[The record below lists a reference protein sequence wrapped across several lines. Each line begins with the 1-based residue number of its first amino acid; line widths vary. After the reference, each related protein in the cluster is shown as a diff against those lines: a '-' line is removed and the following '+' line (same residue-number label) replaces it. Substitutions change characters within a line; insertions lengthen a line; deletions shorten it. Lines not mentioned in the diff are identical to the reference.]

1 LLYYEVAMSQDN
13 MQKESERRLATVMFA
28 DISGFTAM
36 SEKMD
41 PEEVTCTMNDC
52 FCMMGECI
60 AKHGGTIDKFIG
72 DCVMALFG
80 VPKALEDTPQKAVNT
95 AIELR
100 NCLQKFN
107 REKNLTI
114 PLNLHI
120 GINTGPVLAGMVGSD
135 KKQDYTVM
143 GDTVNLA
150 SRLED
155 ASRVGQILVGSS
167 TYEAT
172 RAGFRYRALEP
183 IALKGKAEPVPVY
196 ELLSIKE
203 TLSRVQRSVG
213 RKISSVMVGRD
224 SELNKLEFQVMKAVN
239 GEGSI
244 VNIIGEAGIG
254 KSRLIAELKNR
265 DVMKRVTL
273 REGRA
278 ISMGANLGYHLII
291 DILKNWTEISD
302 DDNAATAFGKLESA
316 IRDVCRKDSN
326 EIFPFVA
333 TLMGIKLV
341 GRYAERVKG
350 IEGEALEKLIL
361 KNVRDLIIKSTD
373 KIPLVIIL
381 EDLHWADMSSIELL
395 ESLFRLAETQRVIF
409 INIFRPGYKET
420 GERVVETI
428 RERLTAYYVEIN
440 LEPLSEEMSETLI
453 DNMLN
458 IKGLPHGIKN
468 KIIQR
473 AGGNPFFI
481 EEVVRSFIDEGAVTV
496 KDEGFEVTEKIET
509 MVIPHTI
516 NDVLMARID
525 RLEDETR
532 NLIKVASVIGR
543 NFFYKILAEVAHA
556 IEDIDNRL
564 EYLKEI
570 QLIKERKRMEELEY
584 LFKHAL
590 AQEAAYESILVQKR
604 KEIHRNVA
612 DSIEKIFTDRLHE
625 FYGILSYHYIHAEDW
640 DKAEEY
646 ILKAG
651 EEALKSSASSE
662 ALNYY
667 QRAIELYIK
676 KHGDDVDNSILAGME
691 ENIAYAFLN
700 KGFFLDAVD
709 YFDRAAI
716 NRGERIHSSLFVII
730 PKLIINLSSI
740 LLHLYLPSIRKKKI
754 PSESESRIMQRTFKI
769 ASALAMIDIKR
780 FIVENMEAVKPTFKY
795 DISKSQ
801 GCFNM
806 QAGGGALF
814 IMGGI
819 SLRIARKFLDYLW
832 ENISGEPPDVL
843 LYMYRTTELLYNC
856 HTGNWRREI
865 DEGSVNEALRAGDF
879 MMATAQLLYS
889 VYIRIEVGDFTECE
903 TIIEKLHRIYEEYNF
918 EHAESDVF
926 VLKSK
931 LSMKKRELYDAQTYA
946 DKSIIQSNKT
956 KWYGRAVEC
965 LGIKTRIEILA
976 GNPDGA
982 RETIEEAEKLVRQV
996 GKESIFIDWYCA
1008 HVMGMFLYNLTMLE
1022 KALLMDKPDDIEK
1035 FGKATLASGKTTLS
1049 YTRKKGALERTESF
1063 RLMGTYYWL
1072 INNQKK
1078 ALTWWL
1084 RSIQEGE
1091 NLGAKIELSRSYF
1104 EVGKRLLEPV
1114 SRFKELDGITAE
1126 DYLEKARGMFEEM
1139 DLQWD
1144 LDELDKVRAYRYH

>member
-1 LLYYEVAMSQDN
+1 M
-13 MQKESERRLATVMFA
+13 KEEQENRDSERRLATVMFA

-107 REKNLTI
+107 KEKNLAI

-155 ASRVGQILVGSS
+155 ASQVGQILVGPS

-172 RAGFRYRALEP
+172 REGFRYKTLEP
-183 IALKGKAEPVPVY
+183 IALKGKAEPVAVY
-196 ELLSIKE
+196 ELLSVRE
-203 TLSRVQRSVG
+203 TLARVQRG
-213 RKISSVMVGRD
+213 ADRMISSVMVGRE
-224 SELNKLEFQVMKAVN
+224 SELNKLELQVMKAVN

-244 VNIIGEAGIG
+244 VNVIGEAGIG
-254 KSRLIAELKNR
+254 KSRLISELKNR

-302 DDNAATAFGKLESA
+302 DDNAATAFRKLESA

-326 EIFPFVA
+326 EVFPFVA
-333 TLMGIKLV
+333 TLMGMKLS
-341 GRYAERVKG
+341 GRHAERVRG

-361 KNVRDLIIKSTD
+361 KNVRDLIIKSTE

-395 ESLFRLAETQRVIF
+395 ESLFRLAETQRVVF
-409 INIFRPGYKET
+409 VNIFRPGYKET
-420 GERVVETI
+420 GERIVETI
-428 RERLTAYYVEIN
+428 NEKLSTYYVEIN
-440 LEPLSEEMSETLI
+440 LEPLTEEMSETLI
-453 DNMLN
+453 DNMLD
-458 IKGLPHGIKN
+458 IKGLSHGIKN

-481 EEVVRSFIDEGAVTV
+481 EEVVRSFIDEGAVIV
-496 KDEGFEVTEKIET
+496 KDDGFEVTEKIET

-543 NFFYKILAEVAHA
+543 NFFYKILAEVART

-570 QLIKERKRMEELEY
+570 QLIKERRRMEELEY

-590 AQEAAYESILVQKR
+590 AQEAAYESILIQKR
-604 KEIHRNVA
+604 KDIHRNVA
-612 DSIEKIFTDRLHE
+612 DSIEKIFTERLHE
-625 FYGILSYHYIHAEDW
+625 FYGILSYHYINAEDW

-662 ALNYY
+662 ALHYY
-667 QRAIELYIK
+667 QRAIELYIT
-676 KHGDDVDNSILAGME
+676 KHGDDVDNSILAEME
-691 ENIAYAFLN
+691 ENIAHAFLN
-700 KGFFLDAVD
+700 KGFFVDAVD

-716 NRGERIHSSLFVII
+716 HRGEKIHSNLFFII
-730 PKLIINLSSI
+730 PKLALNLISI

-754 PSESESRIMQRTFKI
+754 PADEDDSMMQKTFKN
-769 ASALAMIDIKR
+769 ASALIVVDIKR
-780 FIVENMEAVKPTFKY
+780 CLLENMEAVTQAFKY

-801 GCFNM
+801 ACFNIL
-806 QAGGGALF
+806 AGGGALF

-832 ENISGEPPDVL
+832 ENVAREPPNVL
-843 LYMYRTTELLYNC
+843 LYVYRTTELFYNS

-879 MMATAQLLYS
+879 MMATSQLLYLG
-889 VYIRIEVGDFTECE
+889 YEKIELGNFTGCQ

-918 EHAESDVF
+918 EHAGSDVF
-926 VLKSK
+926 LLKSK
-931 LSMKKRELYDAQTYA
+931 SSMKKRELYDAQTYA
-946 DKSIIQSNKT
+946 DQSVMQANKT
-956 KWYGRAVEC
+956 RWPGRAVEC
-965 LGIKTRIEILA
+965 LGIKARIEILSE
-976 GNPDGA
+976 NFDGA

-996 GKESIFIDWYCA
+996 GRESMLIDWYCA

-1022 KALLMDKPDDIEK
+1022 KAILMDEPDDVKK
-1035 FGKATLASGKTTLS
+1035 FRKATLGSGKVTLS
-1049 YTRKKGALERTESF
+1049 YTRKKVATERTESF

-1078 ALTWWL
+1078 ALTWWKS
-1084 RSIQEGE
+1084 SIKEGE
-1091 NLGAKIELSRSYF
+1091 RLGAKIELSRTYF
-1104 EVGKRLLEPV
+1104 EVGKRLLETN
-1114 SRFKELDGITAE
+1114 SKYKELNGITAE
-1126 DYLEKARGMFEEM
+1126 DYLEKAKGMFEKM

-1144 LDELDKVRAYRYH
+1144 LDELEKVRAYRYH

>member
-1 LLYYEVAMSQDN
+1 MSQDTI
-13 MQKESERRLATVMFA
+13 QKDSERRLATVMFA

-52 FCMMGECI
+52 FCMMEECI
-60 AKHGGTIDKFIG
+60 KEHGGTIDKFIG
-72 DCVMALFG
+72 DCVMVLFG
-80 VPKALEDTPQKAVNT
+80 VPKAFEDTPQKAVNT

-100 NCLQKFN
+100 NCLQQFN
-107 REKNLTI
+107 RVKNLAI

-120 GINTGPVLAGMVGSD
+120 GINTGPVLAGMVGGSD
-135 KKQDYTVM
+135 KQDYTVM

-155 ASRVGQILVGSS
+155 ASEVGQILVGPS

-172 RAGFRYRALEP
+172 RTGFRYRALEP
-183 IALKGKAEPVPVY
+183 ISLKGKAEPVPVY

-203 TLSRVQRSVG
+203 TLSRVQRSAD

-224 SELNKLEFQVMKAVN
+224 AELNKIEFQVMKAVN

-244 VNIIGEAGIG
+244 VNVIGEAGIG

-273 REGRA
+273 LEGRA

-291 DILKNWTEISD
+291 DMFKNWAQITEEDSEI
-302 DDNAATAFGKLESA
+302 AALTKLESA
-316 IRDVCRKDSN
+316 IRTIAPEDLR
-326 EIFPFVA
+326 EILPFVA

-361 KNVRDLIIKSTD
+361 KNVRDLIIKSTELS
-373 KIPLVIIL
+373 PLVIVT

-409 INIFRPGYKET
+409 INIFRPDYKET
-420 GERVVETI
+420 GERIVETI
-428 RERLTAYYVEIN
+428 KERHTAYYVELT
-440 LEPLSEEMSETLI
+440 LEPLTEEMSETLI

-458 IKGLPHGIKN
+458 IKGLSHGVKN

-473 AGGNPFFI
+473 ASGNPFFI
-481 EEVVRSFIDEGAVTV
+481 EEVVRSFIDEGAVIV

-532 NLIKVASVIGR
+532 NLVKVASVIGR
-543 NFFYKILAEVAHA
+543 NFFYKILAEVARTV
-556 IEDIDNRL
+556 EDIDNRL

-590 AQEAAYESILVQKR
+590 AQEAAYESLLVQRR
-604 KEIHRNVA
+604 KELHKNVA
-612 DSIEKIFTDRLHE
+612 DSIEKVFNERLHE
-625 FYGILSYHYIHAEDW
+625 FYGILSYHYINAEDW

-662 ALNYY
+662 ALHYY
-667 QRAIELYIK
+667 QRAIELYIR
-676 KHGDDVDNSILAGME
+676 KHGDDVDNKKLAAME
-691 ENIAYAFLN
+691 ENIGYAFLN
-700 KGFFLDAVD
+700 KGFYTEAVD
-709 YFDRAAI
+709 YFDRATIHRGETI
-716 NRGERIHSSLFVII
+716 NRTLIFII
-730 PKLIINLSSI
+730 PKLIINLFSI

-754 PSESESRIMQRTFKI
+754 PTEADDQMMQRTFKI
-769 ASALAMIDIKR
+769 ATALGSADVTRCIAQNI
-780 FIVENMEAVKPTFKY
+780 EAAKHACKY

-801 GCFNM
+801 AYFNIVVG
-806 QAGGGALF
+806 AGMLF
-814 IMGGI
+814 CLGGI
-819 SLRIARKFLDYLW
+819 SLRITRKFLDYSW
-832 ENISGEPPDVL
+832 KGIAGKNSDVL
-843 LYMYRTTELLYNC
+843 PYLYRGTELIYNLYA
-856 HTGNWRREI
+856 GIWQGEI
-865 DEGSVNEALRAGDF
+865 DERSVNEALK
-879 MMATAQLLYS
+879 
-889 VYIRIEVGDFTECE
+889 IGDFTFATGLLVFLGYMKIELGDFKACE
-903 TIIEKLHRIYEEYNF
+903 IIIEKLHRIYEEYNF
-918 EHAESDVF
+918 EHAESDVYI
-926 VLKSK
+926 LRAKS
-931 LSMKKRELYDAQTYA
+931 SMKKREVYDAQNHA
-946 DKSIIQSNKT
+946 DQAIIQSNKT
-956 KWYGRAVEC
+956 KWYGRVVES
-965 LGIKTRIEILA
+965 LGIKTRIEVLS
-976 GNPDGA
+976 GNLDGA
-982 RETIEEAEKLVRQV
+982 WETIKEAEELVQQV
-996 GKESIFIDWYCA
+996 GKEAIFVGWYCD
-1008 HVMGMFLYNLTMLE
+1008 HLMGMFLYNLVMLE
-1022 KALLMDKPDDIEK
+1022 KAILMDNQDNVEK
-1035 FGKATLASGKTTLS
+1035 FRKVTPRSGKTALS
-1049 YTRKKGALERTESF
+1049 LTRKKVATERTESF
-1063 RLMGTYYWL
+1063 RLMGIYYWL

-1078 ALTWWL
+1078 ALTWWR
-1084 RSIQEGE
+1084 RSIKEGE
-1091 NLGAKIELSRSYF
+1091 RLGAKIELSRTYF
-1104 EVGKRLLEPV
+1104 EVGKRLLEPT
-1114 SRFKELDGITAE
+1114 SKFKELDGITAE
-1126 DYLEKARGMFEEM
+1126 DYLEKARSIFEEM

-1144 LDELDKVRAYRYH
+1144 LNELDKVRAYRYH

>member
-1 LLYYEVAMSQDN
+1 MPQDTI
-13 MQKESERRLATVMFA
+13 QKDSERRLATVMFA

-107 REKNLTI
+107 KEKNLAI

-120 GINTGPVLAGMVGSD
+120 GINSGPVLAGMVGSD
-135 KKQDYTVM
+135 EKQDYTVM

-155 ASRVGQILVGSS
+155 ASKVGQILVGPS

-172 RAGFRYRALEP
+172 REGFTYRALEP
-183 IALKGKAEPVPVY
+183 IILKGKAEPVQVY

-203 TLSRVQRSVG
+203 TLSRVQRRAG
-213 RKISSVMVGRD
+213 RMISSVMVGRD
-224 SELNKLEFQVMKAVN
+224 TELNRLEFQVMKGVN

-244 VNIIGEAGIG
+244 VNVIGEAGIG
-254 KSRLIAELKNR
+254 KSRLIAELKNSS
-265 DVMKRVTL
+265 VMKKVAL

-278 ISMGANLGYHLII
+278 ISMGANLGYHLVI
-291 DILKNWTEISD
+291 DFLKNWAQITEEDSEI
-302 DDNAATAFGKLESA
+302 AALTKLESA
-316 IRDVCRKDSN
+316 IRTIAPEEMR
-326 EIFPFVA
+326 EILPFVA
-333 TLMGIKLV
+333 TLMGVKLV

-361 KNVRDLIIKSTD
+361 KNVRDLIIKSTELT
-373 KIPLVIIL
+373 PLVIVT

-395 ESLFRLAETQRVIF
+395 ESLFRLAETKRVVF
-409 INIFRPGYKET
+409 VNIFRPGYKET
-420 GERVVETI
+420 GERIVETI
-428 RERLTAYYVEIN
+428 KESLPAHYEEIRI
-440 LEPLSEEMSETLI
+440 EPLSEEMSETLI

-458 IKGLPHGIKN
+458 IKGLSHGIKN

-481 EEVVRSFIDEGAVTV
+481 EEVVRSFIDQGAVIV
-496 KDEGFEVTEKIET
+496 KNGGFEVTEKIET

-532 NLIKVASVIGR
+532 TLIKVASVIGR
-543 NFFYKILAEVAHA
+543 NFFYKILAEVART

-590 AQEAAYESILVQKR
+590 AQEAAYESLLVQRR
-604 KEIHRNVA
+604 KELHKNVA
-612 DSIEKIFTDRLHE
+612 DSIEKVFNERLHE
-625 FYGILSYHYIHAEDW
+625 FYGILSYHYINAEDW

-667 QRAIELYIK
+667 QRAIELYIR
-676 KHGDDVDNSILAGME
+676 KHGDDVDNTTLAGME
-691 ENIAYAFLN
+691 ENIGYAFMN
-700 KGFFLDAVD
+700 KGLYKEAVD
-709 YFDRAAI
+709 YFDRAVI
-716 NRGERIHSSLFVII
+716 NRGEKIRSNLFFII
-730 PKLIINLSSI
+730 PKLIMSMISI
-740 LLHLYLPSIRKKKI
+740 LLHLYLPPIRKKKI
-754 PSESESRIMQRTFKI
+754 ATEAENRIMLRTFKI
-769 ASALAMIDIKR
+769 ATALGMVDMKR
-780 FIVENMEAVKPTFKY
+780 TFVENIGAVKQAFKY

-801 GCFNM
+801 AYFNM
-806 QAGGGALF
+806 LAASGVAFCL
-814 IMGGI
+814 GGI
-819 SLRIARKFLDYLW
+819 SMPITRTFMDYSWKSIAGKRSEIALHF
-832 ENISGEPPDVL
+832 
-843 LYMYRTTELLYNC
+843 YRNTEIIYNG
-856 HTGNWRREI
+856 HTGNWQGEV
-865 DEGSVNEALRAGDF
+865 DEEVINSALRMGDF
-879 MMATAQLLYS
+879 MMATGQLLYLT
-889 VYIRIEVGDFTECE
+889 YMRLELGDFKGCE
-903 TIIEKLHRIYEEYNF
+903 TIIEKLHQIYAEYNF
-918 EHAESDVF
+918 EHAESDVYI
-926 VLKSK
+926 LKAK
-931 LSMKKRELYDAQTYA
+931 LSMKKREMYDAQNYA
-946 DKSIIQSNKT
+946 DQSLIHANKI
-956 KWYGRAVEC
+956 KWPGRIVEC
-965 LGIKTRIEILA
+965 LGTKTRIEILS
-976 GNPDGA
+976 GNLDGA

-996 GKESIFIDWYCA
+996 GKEAIFISWYCD
-1008 HVMGMFLYNLTMLE
+1008 HLMGMFTYNLTMLE
-1022 KALLMDKPDDIEK
+1022 KALLMEYAEDIEK
-1035 FGKATLASGKTTLS
+1035 LKKATLRSGKATLS
-1049 YTRKKGALERTESF
+1049 YTRKKVPIERTESF
-1063 RLMGTYYWL
+1063 RLMGIYYWL

-1078 ALTWWL
+1078 ALTWWR
-1084 RSIQEGE
+1084 RSIKEGE
-1091 NLGAKIELSRSYF
+1091 RLGARIELPHTYF
-1104 EVGKRLLEPV
+1104 EVGKRLLEPT
-1114 SRFKELDGITAE
+1114 SNYEKLDGITAE
-1126 DYLEKARGMFEEM
+1126 DYLEKARVMFEEM

-1144 LDELDKVRAYRYH
+1144 LDELEKVRAYRYH

>member
-1 LLYYEVAMSQDN
+1 MPQDTI
-13 MQKESERRLATVMFA
+13 QKDSERRLATVMFA

-107 REKNLTI
+107 REKNLAI

-120 GINTGPVLAGMVGSD
+120 GINSGPVLAGMVGSD
-135 KKQDYTVM
+135 EKQDYTVM

-155 ASRVGQILVGSS
+155 ASQVGQILVGPS

-172 RAGFRYRALEP
+172 REGFTYRALEP
-183 IALKGKAEPVPVY
+183 IALKGKAEPVAVY
-196 ELLSIKE
+196 ELLSLKE
-203 TLSRVQRSVG
+203 TLSRVQRRAG
-213 RKISSVMVGRD
+213 RMISSVMVGRD
-224 SELNKLEFQVMKAVN
+224 AELNRLEFQVMKAIN

-244 VNIIGEAGIG
+244 VNVIGEAGIG
-254 KSRLIAELKNR
+254 KSRLIAELKTSS
-265 DVMKRVTL
+265 VMKKVAL

-291 DILKNWTEISD
+291 DILKNWAEISD

-333 TLMGIKLV
+333 TLMGMKLV

-361 KNVRDLIIKSTD
+361 KNIRDLIIKSTE

-409 INIFRPGYKET
+409 INIFRPDYKET
-420 GERVVETI
+420 GERIVETI
-428 RERLTAYYVEIN
+428 KERLPAHYEEIRI
-440 LEPLSEEMSETLI
+440 EPLSEEMSETLI

-458 IKGLPHGIKN
+458 IKGLSHGIKN

-481 EEVVRSFIDEGAVTV
+481 EEVVRSFIDEGAVIV
-496 KDEGFEVTEKIET
+496 RDGGFEVTEKIET

-532 NLIKVASVIGR
+532 TLIKVASVIGR
-543 NFFYKILAEVAHA
+543 NFFYKILAEVART

-590 AQEAAYESILVQKR
+590 AQEAAYESLLVQRR
-604 KEIHRNVA
+604 KELHKNVA
-612 DSIEKIFTDRLHE
+612 DSIEKVFNERLHE

-676 KHGDDVDNSILAGME
+676 KHGDDVDNSILAEME
-691 ENIAYAFLN
+691 ENIAYAFMN
-700 KGFFLDAVD
+700 KGFYTEAVD
-709 YFDRAAI
+709 YFDRASI
-716 NRGERIHSSLFVII
+716 NRGETIHRSLIFII
-730 PKLIINLSSI
+730 PKLIINLFLTI
-740 LLHLYLPSIRKKKI
+740 VHLYLPSIRKKKI
-754 PSESESRIMQRTFKI
+754 PTESENWIMQRNYKI
-769 ASALAMIDIKR
+769 STALAMIDIRKC
-780 FIVENMEAVKPTFKY
+780 IIQHNEETKNALTY
-795 DISKSQ
+795 DISTSQ
-801 GCFNM
+801 AYFNSIVG
-806 QAGGGALF
+806 AGAL
-814 IMGGI
+814 IGASGI
-819 SLRIARKFLDYLW
+819 SFRIARKFMDYSWKSIDERNSRISLYLYRFF
-832 ENISGEPPDVL
+832 EN
-843 LYMYRTTELLYNC
+843 LYNY
-856 HTGNWRREI
+856 HAGSWQGEI

-879 MMATAQLLYS
+879 MFATGLLLFLGYMK
-889 VYIRIEVGDFTECE
+889 IELGDFTEWE
-903 TIIEKLHRIYEEYNF
+903 VIIENLHRIFDEYNF
-918 EHAESDVF
+918 EHAESDVYI
-926 VLKSK
+926 LRAKSS
-931 LSMKKRELYDAQTYA
+931 LKKRELYDAQNYVDQSLIHA
-946 DKSIIQSNKT
+946 NKIKWPGRII
-956 KWYGRAVEC
+956 EC
-965 LGIKTRIEILA
+965 LGTKTRIEILSEKL
-976 GNPDGA
+976 DGA

-996 GKESIFIDWYCA
+996 GKEAISISWYCD
-1008 HVMGMFLYNLTMLE
+1008 HLMGMFLYNLAILE
-1022 KALLMDKPDDIEK
+1022 KALLTDNRNDIEK
-1035 FGKATLASGKTTLS
+1035 FRKATLASGKSALS
-1049 YTRKKGALERTESF
+1049 YTRKKVATERTESF
-1063 RLMGTYYWL
+1063 RLMGIYYWL

-1078 ALTWWL
+1078 ALTWWR

-1091 NLGAKIELSRSYF
+1091 RLGAKIELSRSYF
-1104 EVGKRLLEPV
+1104 EVGKRLLEPT
-1114 SRFKELDGITAE
+1114 SSYKELDGITAE
-1126 DYLEKARGMFEEM
+1126 DYLEKAKVMFEEM

-1144 LDELDKVRAYRYH
+1144 LDELEKVRAYRYH

>member
-1 LLYYEVAMSQDN
+1 LLYYEVAMFQDN

-60 AKHGGTIDKFIG
+60 EGHGGTIDKFIG
-72 DCVMALFG
+72 DCVMVLFG
-80 VPKALEDTPQKAVNT
+80 APKALEDTPQKAVNT

-107 REKNLTI
+107 REKNLAI

-120 GINTGPVLAGMVGSD
+120 GINTGPVVAGMVGSD

-155 ASRVGQILVGSS
+155 ASQVGQILVGPS

-172 RAGFRYRALEP
+172 RRGFRYKTLEP

-196 ELLSIKE
+196 ELLSVRE
-203 TLSRVQRSVG
+203 TLSRVQRDAD

-224 SELNKLEFQVMKAVN
+224 SEINKLEFQVMKAIN

-244 VNIIGEAGIG
+244 VNVIGEAGIG
-254 KSRLIAELKNR
+254 KSRLISEMKNST
-265 DVMKRVTL
+265 VMKKVTL
-273 REGRA
+273 LEGRA

-291 DILKNWTEISD
+291 EMFKNWAEISD

-333 TLMGIKLV
+333 TLMGMKLS
-341 GRYAERVKG
+341 GRHAERVKG

-361 KNVRDLIIKSTD
+361 KNVRDLIIKSTE

-395 ESLFRLAETQRVIF
+395 ESLFRLAETKRLIF
-409 INIFRPGYKET
+409 INIFRPDYKET
-420 GERVVETI
+420 GERIVETI
-428 RERLTAYYVEIN
+428 KERLPACYEEIRI
-440 LEPLSEEMSETLI
+440 EPLNEQMSETLI

-481 EEVVRSFIDEGAVTV
+481 EEVVRSFIDEGAVIV
-496 KDEGFEVTEKIET
+496 KDGGFEVTEKIET

-532 NLIKVASVIGR
+532 NLVKVASVIGR
-543 NFFYKILAEVAHA
+543 NFFYKIIAEVAHT

-590 AQEAAYESILVQKR
+590 AQEAAYESILLQKR

-612 DSIEKIFTDRLHE
+612 DSIEKIFKERLHE
-625 FYGILSYHYIHAEDW
+625 FYGILSYHYINAEDW

-646 ILKAG
+646 MLKAG
-651 EEALKSSASSE
+651 EEALRSSASTE
-662 ALNYY
+662 ALHYY
-667 QRAIELYIK
+667 QRAIELYIR
-676 KHGDDVDNSILAGME
+676 KHGDDVDNTTLAGME
-691 ENIAYAFLN
+691 ENIGYAFLN
-700 KGFFLDAVD
+700 KGFYKEAVD
-709 YFDRAAI
+709 YFDRSATH
-716 NRGERIHSSLFVII
+716 RGEKIHSNLFFII
-730 PKLIINLSSI
+730 PNLALNLLSI
-740 LLHLYLPSIRKKKI
+740 LLHLYLPAIRSKKI
-754 PSESESRIMQRTFKI
+754 PTESESRIMQRTFKI
-769 ASALAMIDIKR
+769 ASALAMVDIKR
-780 FIVENMEAVKPTFKY
+780 FLVENIEAVKQAFKY

-801 GCFNM
+801 ACFNM
-806 QAGGGALF
+806 LAGGGAMF
-814 IMGGI
+814 IISGI
-819 SLRIARKFLDYLW
+819 SLRITKRFLDYPW
-832 ENISGEPPDVL
+832 KDVSGETPDVS
-843 LYMYRTTELLYNC
+843 LYMYRQTELIYNC
-856 HTGNWRREI
+856 HTGNWQGKF

-879 MMATAQLLYS
+879 MMATGQLLYL
-889 VYIRIEVGDFTECE
+889 VYMRLEVGDFTECE
-903 TIIEKLHRIYEEYNF
+903 TTIEKLRRIYEEYNF
-918 EHAESDVF
+918 EHAESDVYI
-926 VLKSK
+926 LKAKS
-931 LSMKKRELYDAQTYA
+931 SMKKREMYDAQTYA
-946 DKSIIQSNKT
+946 DQAIIQSNKT
-956 KWYGRAVEC
+956 KWYGRTVEC
-965 LGIKTRIEILA
+965 LGTKTRIEILS
-976 GNPDGA
+976 GNLVGA
-982 RETIEEAEKLVRQV
+982 RETIQEAETLIEQV
-996 GKESIFIDWYCA
+996 GKESMFIDWYCA
-1008 HVMGMFLYNLTMLE
+1008 HVMGMFLYNLSMLE
-1022 KALLMDKPDDIEK
+1022 KALLIDNRNDIEK
-1035 FGKATLASGKTTLS
+1035 FRKATLASGKATLS
-1049 YTRKKGALERTESF
+1049 YTKKKVATERTESF
-1063 RLMGTYYWL
+1063 KLMGIYYWL
-1072 INNQKK
+1072 INKQKK
-1078 ALTWWL
+1078 ALTWWK
-1084 RSIQEGE
+1084 RSIKEGE
-1091 NLGAKIELSRSYF
+1091 RLGAKIELSRTYF
-1104 EVGKRLLEPV
+1104 EVGKRLLEPK
-1114 SRFKELDGITAE
+1114 SKYRELNGITAE
-1126 DYLEKARGMFEEM
+1126 DYLEKAKGMFEKM

-1144 LDELDKVRAYRYH
+1144 LDELDKVRSTMH